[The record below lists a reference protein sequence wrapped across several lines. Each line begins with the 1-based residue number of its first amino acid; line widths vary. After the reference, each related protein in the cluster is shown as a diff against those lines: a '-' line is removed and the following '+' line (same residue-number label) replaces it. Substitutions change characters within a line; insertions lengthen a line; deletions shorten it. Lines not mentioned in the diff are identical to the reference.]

1 MTELG
6 NVLSPETQSPPLSTT
21 VDEQKGCG
29 KLVTNRVKRMVAHQ
43 LGRVDPRG
51 AWRERYAFNFF
62 LVLSDDIH
70 RQAGLEQDLPRRFRL
85 RLPPPPP
92 PRVLLKTTPEEVTPL
107 PPSFPT
113 IPAPGEAGPSFTSIR
128 LDFSPGPSSHLRSP

>member
-62 LVLSDDIH
+62 WSYL
-70 RQAGLEQDLPRRFRL
+70 
-85 RLPPPPP
+85 
-92 PRVLLKTTPEEVTPL
+92 T
-107 PPSFPT
+107 
-113 IPAPGEAGPSFTSIR
+113 TSIDKR
-128 LDFSPGPSSHLRSP
+128 GWSRTFLVASG